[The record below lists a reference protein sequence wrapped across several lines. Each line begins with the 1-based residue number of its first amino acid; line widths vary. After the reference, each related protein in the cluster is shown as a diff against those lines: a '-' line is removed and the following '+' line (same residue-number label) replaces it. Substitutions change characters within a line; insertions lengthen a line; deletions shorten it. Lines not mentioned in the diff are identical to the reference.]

1 MELKNIISETLNEI
15 EKMAKTIDNGF
26 NTAQKTPSFFKTPP
40 HLQNTPN
47 PKNANAPLES
57 KNAAKIETQEKITE
71 EKEEELK
78 EIITEE
84 IVQEKITEEKEEEL
98 KEIITE
104 EIVQEKI
111 TEEKEEESKEIITE
125 EITPKTP
132 TQETPTQVLIPN
144 ERVFLKG
151 LLERTLVLFKGMQA
165 LEEKE
170 VLKRLD
176 LVARFL
182 QYQLSVLE
190 KRLESLERENTE

>member
-1 MELKNIISETLNEI
+1 MAGRMELKNIISETLNEI
-15 EKMAKTIDNGF
+15 EKMAKTIDDGF
-26 NTAQKTPSFFKTPP
+26 DSTQKTPSFFKTPP

-47 PKNANAPLES
+47 PKNANAPLEP

-71 EKEEELK
+71 EKEEEAK

-84 IVQEKITEEKEEEL
+84 IAQENPVQA
-98 KEIITE
+98 
-104 EIVQEKI
+104 
-111 TEEKEEESKEIITE
+111 
-125 EITPKTP
+125 
-132 TQETPTQVLIPN
+132 LIPN

-170 VLKRLD
+170 AMKRLD

-182 QYQLSVLE
+182 QYQLSTLE

>member
-26 NTAQKTPSFFKTPP
+26 DVAQKTPSFFKTPP
-40 HLQNTPN
+40 YLQNTPLG
-47 PKNANAPLES
+47 P

-71 EKEEELK
+71 EKEEEAK

-84 IVQEKITEEKEEEL
+84 IAQEN
-98 KEIITE
+98 
-104 EIVQEKI
+104 
-111 TEEKEEESKEIITE
+111 
-125 EITPKTP
+125 P
-132 TQETPTQVLIPN
+132 TQALIPN

-151 LLERTLVLFKGMQA
+151 LLERTLVLLKGMQA

-170 VLKRLD
+170 AMKRLD

-182 QYQLSVLE
+182 QYQLSALE

>member
-15 EKMAKTIDNGF
+15 EKMAKTIDDGF
-26 NTAQKTPSFFKTPP
+26 DTVQKTPSFFKTPP

-47 PKNANAPLES
+47 PKNANAPLEP
-57 KNAAKIETQEKITE
+57 KNATKIETQEKITE
-71 EKEEELK
+71 ENTEEKEEEAK

-84 IVQEKITEEKEEEL
+84 IAQEN
-98 KEIITE
+98 
-104 EIVQEKI
+104 
-111 TEEKEEESKEIITE
+111 
-125 EITPKTP
+125 P
-132 TQETPTQVLIPN
+132 TQENPTQVLIPN

-170 VLKRLD
+170 ALKRLD

-182 QYQLSVLE
+182 QYQLSALE

>member
-1 MELKNIISETLNEI
+1 MELKNIISETLSEI

-47 PKNANAPLES
+47 LKNANAPLEP

-71 EKEEELK
+71 EKEG
-78 EIITEE
+78 
-84 IVQEKITEEKEEEL
+84 
-98 KEIITE
+98 
-104 EIVQEKI
+104 
-111 TEEKEEESKEIITE
+111 ESKEIITE
-125 EITPKTP
+125 EIT
-132 TQETPTQVLIPN
+132 QETPTQALIPN

-151 LLERTLVLFKGMQA
+151 LLERTLVLFKGIQA

-170 VLKRLD
+170 ALKRLD
-176 LVARFL
+176 LVERFL
-182 QYQLSVLE
+182 QYQLSALE

>member
-1 MELKNIISETLNEI
+1 MAGRMELKNIISETLNEI

-26 NTAQKTPSFFKTPP
+26 DIAQKTPSFFKTPP

-71 EKEEELK
+71 EKEEEIP
-78 EIITEE
+78 EIITE
-84 IVQEKITEEKEEEL
+84 K
-98 KEIITE
+98 
-104 EIVQEKI
+104 
-111 TEEKEEESKEIITE
+111 
-125 EITPKTP
+125 ITPKTP
-132 TQETPTQVLIPN
+132 TQETPTQETPTQALIPN

-170 VLKRLD
+170 ALKRLD
-176 LVARFL
+176 LVVRFL
-182 QYQLSVLE
+182 QYQLSALE

>member
-15 EKMAKTIDNGF
+15 EKMAKNIDDGF

-47 PKNANAPLES
+47 PKNANAPLEP

-84 IVQEKITEEKEEEL
+84 I
-98 KEIITE
+98 
-104 EIVQEKI
+104 
-111 TEEKEEESKEIITE
+111 
-125 EITPKTP
+125 TPKTP
-132 TQETPTQVLIPN
+132 TQETPTQALIPN

-170 VLKRLD
+170 ALKRLD

-182 QYQLSVLE
+182 QYQLSALE
-190 KRLESLERENTE
+190 KRLESLDRENTE

>member
-1 MELKNIISETLNEI
+1 MAGRMELKNIISETLNEI
-15 EKMAKTIDNGF
+15 EKMAKTIDDGF
-26 NTAQKTPSFFKTPP
+26 DTAQKTPSFFKTPP

-57 KNAAKIETQEKITE
+57 KNAAKNATKIETQEKITE
-71 EKEEELK
+71 ENTEEKEEEAK

-84 IVQEKITEEKEEEL
+84 IAQEN
-98 KEIITE
+98 
-104 EIVQEKI
+104 
-111 TEEKEEESKEIITE
+111 
-125 EITPKTP
+125 P
-132 TQETPTQVLIPN
+132 TQALIPN

-170 VLKRLD
+170 AMKRLD

-182 QYQLSVLE
+182 QYQLSALE

>member
-1 MELKNIISETLNEI
+1 MELKNIISETLSEI

-40 HLQNTPN
+40 HLQNTTKN
-47 PKNANAPLES
+47 ANTLLEPKNAT
-57 KNAAKIETQEKITE
+57 KIETQEKITE

-84 IVQEKITEEKEEEL
+84 I
-98 KEIITE
+98 
-104 EIVQEKI
+104 
-111 TEEKEEESKEIITE
+111 
-125 EITPKTP
+125 
-132 TQETPTQVLIPN
+132 TQENPTQVLIPN

-170 VLKRLD
+170 ALKRLD

-182 QYQLSVLE
+182 QYQLSALE

>member
-1 MELKNIISETLNEI
+1 MAGRMELKNIISETLNEI
-15 EKMAKTIDNGF
+15 EKMAKTIDDGF

-40 HLQNTPN
+40 HLQNTPKN
-47 PKNANAPLES
+47 ANTPLEPKNAT
-57 KNAAKIETQEKITE
+57 KIETQEKITE
-71 EKEEELK
+71 EKEEEIP

-84 IVQEKITEEKEEEL
+84 IVQEN
-98 KEIITE
+98 
-104 EIVQEKI
+104 
-111 TEEKEEESKEIITE
+111 
-125 EITPKTP
+125 P
-132 TQETPTQVLIPN
+132 TQAPIPN

-170 VLKRLD
+170 AMKRLD

>member
-15 EKMAKTIDNGF
+15 EKMAKTIDDGF

-40 HLQNTPN
+40 YLQNTPN
-47 PKNANAPLES
+47 PKNANTPLES

-71 EKEEELK
+71 EKEEE
-78 EIITEE
+78 
-84 IVQEKITEEKEEEL
+84 VP
-98 KEIITE
+98 
-104 EIVQEKI
+104 
-111 TEEKEEESKEIITE
+111 EIITE
-125 EITPKTP
+125 EIT
-132 TQETPTQVLIPN
+132 QENPTQVLISN
-144 ERVFLKG
+144 ERVFLKN
-151 LLERTLVLFKGMQA
+151 LLERTLVLLKGMQA

-170 VLKRLD
+170 AMKRLD

>member
-15 EKMAKTIDNGF
+15 EKMAKTIDDGF

-47 PKNANAPLES
+47 PKNANTPLES

-71 EKEEELK
+71 EKEEE
-78 EIITEE
+78 
-84 IVQEKITEEKEEEL
+84 
-98 KEIITE
+98 
-104 EIVQEKI
+104 
-111 TEEKEEESKEIITE
+111 SKEIITE
-125 EITPKTP
+125 EIA
-132 TQETPTQVLIPN
+132 QETPKQALIPN

-170 VLKRLD
+170 ALKRLD

-182 QYQLSVLE
+182 QYQLSALE

>member
-15 EKMAKTIDNGF
+15 EKMAKTIDDGF

-40 HLQNTPN
+40 NLQNTPN
-47 PKNANAPLES
+47 PKNANTPLES

-71 EKEEELK
+71 EKEEEAP

-84 IVQEKITEEKEEEL
+84 IAQEN
-98 KEIITE
+98 
-104 EIVQEKI
+104 
-111 TEEKEEESKEIITE
+111 
-125 EITPKTP
+125 
-132 TQETPTQVLIPN
+132 PTQVLIPN
-144 ERVFLKG
+144 ERVFLKS
-151 LLERTLVLFKGMQA
+151 LLERTLVLFKGIQA

-170 VLKRLD
+170 AMKRLD

-190 KRLESLERENTE
+190 KRLESLERENTELKTIKGIV

>member
-15 EKMAKTIDNGF
+15 EKMAKTIDDGF

-40 HLQNTPN
+40 YLQNA
-47 PKNANAPLES
+47 KNAETPPMSNTEP

-71 EKEEELK
+71 EKEEEAPK
-78 EIITEE
+78 IIIEE
-84 IVQEKITEEKEEEL
+84 IAQENP
-98 KEIITE
+98 
-104 EIVQEKI
+104 V
-111 TEEKEEESKEIITE
+111 
-125 EITPKTP
+125 
-132 TQETPTQVLIPN
+132 QVLIPN
-144 ERVFLKG
+144 ERVFLKN
-151 LLERTLVLFKGMQA
+151 LLERTLVLLKGMQA

-170 VLKRLD
+170 AMKRLD

>member
-1 MELKNIISETLNEI
+1 MAGRMELKNIISETLSEI

-47 PKNANAPLES
+47 PKNANTPLEP
-57 KNAAKIETQEKITE
+57 KNATKIET
-71 EKEEELK
+71 
-78 EIITEE
+78 
-84 IVQEKITEEKEEEL
+84 
-98 KEIITE
+98 
-104 EIVQEKI
+104 QEKI

-125 EITPKTP
+125 EIT
-132 TQETPTQVLIPN
+132 QETPTQALIPN

-170 VLKRLD
+170 ALKRLD

-182 QYQLSVLE
+182 QYQLSALE

>member
-84 IVQEKITEEKEEEL
+84 I
-98 KEIITE
+98 
-104 EIVQEKI
+104 
-111 TEEKEEESKEIITE
+111 
-125 EITPKTP
+125 
-132 TQETPTQVLIPN
+132 TQENLTQVLIPN

-170 VLKRLD
+170 AMKRLD
-176 LVARFL
+176 LVERFL
-182 QYQLSVLE
+182 QYQLSALE

>member
-1 MELKNIISETLNEI
+1 MAGRMELKNIISETLNEI

-47 PKNANAPLES
+47 PKNANAPLEP
-57 KNAAKIETQEKITE
+57 KNATKIET
-71 EKEEELK
+71 
-78 EIITEE
+78 
-84 IVQEKITEEKEEEL
+84 
-98 KEIITE
+98 
-104 EIVQEKI
+104 QEKI

-125 EITPKTP
+125 EITQENP
-132 TQETPTQVLIPN
+132 TQALIPN
-144 ERVFLKG
+144 EQVFLKG

-170 VLKRLD
+170 ALKRLD

-182 QYQLSVLE
+182 QYQLSALE

>member
-15 EKMAKTIDNGF
+15 EKMAKTIDDGF
-26 NTAQKTPSFFKTPP
+26 DRVQKTPSFFKTPP

-47 PKNANAPLES
+47 PKNANAPLEP
-57 KNAAKIETQEKITE
+57 KNAAKIET
-71 EKEEELK
+71 
-78 EIITEE
+78 
-84 IVQEKITEEKEEEL
+84 
-98 KEIITE
+98 
-104 EIVQEKI
+104 QEKI

-125 EITPKTP
+125 EITQENP
-132 TQETPTQVLIPN
+132 TQAPILN

-170 VLKRLD
+170 ALKRLD

-190 KRLESLERENTE
+190 KRLESLERENIE

>member
-15 EKMAKTIDNGF
+15 EKMAKTIDGGF
-26 NTAQKTPSFFKTPP
+26 NVAQKTPSFFKTPP
-40 HLQNTPN
+40 NLQNTPN

-84 IVQEKITEEKEEEL
+84 I
-98 KEIITE
+98 
-104 EIVQEKI
+104 
-111 TEEKEEESKEIITE
+111 
-125 EITPKTP
+125 
-132 TQETPTQVLIPN
+132 TQENPKQAPIPN

-170 VLKRLD
+170 ALKRLD